1 MAKPAKPSR
10 SRHLGIRDLREQSAK
25 YVQRAGAGEQ
35 IVVTVS
41 GEPVALLGPL
51 LSSSTDVT
59 ITELVAKGA
68 VTSAR
73 RRDSFS
79 LHDAVTAHS
88 GARIDQLLREV
99 RG

>member
-1 MAKPAKPSR
+1 MAKPAKPTR
-10 SRHLGIRDLREQSAK
+10 SRHLGIRELREQSAK

-68 VTSAR
+68 VTAAR

-79 LHDAVTAHS
+79 LHAAVTVHS

>member
-1 MAKPAKPSR
+1 MAKPAKPSL
-10 SRHLGIRDLREQSAK
+10 SRHLGIRELREQSAK

-51 LSSSTDVT
+51 LSSSADAT
-59 ITELVAKGA
+59 ITDLVAKGSVIA
-68 VTSAR
+68 AR
-73 RRDSFS
+73 RRDVFS
-79 LHDAVTAHS
+79 LDDPVTVHS

>member
-1 MAKPAKPSR
+1 
-10 SRHLGIRDLREQSAK
+10 
-25 YVQRAGAGEQ
+25 
-35 IVVTVS
+35 
-41 GEPVALLGPL
+41 
-51 LSSSTDVT
+51 VT

-68 VTSAR
+68 VTAAR

-79 LHDAVTAHS
+79 LHDAVTVHS

>member
-1 MAKPAKPSR
+1 
-10 SRHLGIRDLREQSAK
+10 
-25 YVQRAGAGEQ
+25 
-35 IVVTVS
+35 
-41 GEPVALLGPL
+41 LLGPL
-51 LSSSTDVT
+51 LSSSTHVT

-68 VTSAR
+68 VTAAR

-79 LHDAVTAHS
+79 LPDAVTVHS

>member
-1 MAKPAKPSR
+1 MAKPAKPTR
-10 SRHLGIRDLREQSAK
+10 SRHLGIRELREQSAK

-51 LSSSTDVT
+51 LSSSTNVT
-59 ITELVAKGA
+59 ITELVSKGA
-68 VTSAR
+68 VTAAR

-79 LHDAVTAHS
+79 LHDVVTVHS